1 MWLRVV
7 ALLLN
12 VIFGLALPVQAAE
25 TAAPRRVDG
34 PVADPAD
41 PHRTAET
48 PPPDFPGLQYID
60 SAGCVF
66 LRTESGWRARLAR
79 DGSAICGWPPT
90 LSARGTQ
97 GVSPASGAGSRAS
110 QIEQTLA
117 EAIIPNL
124 QSGELAE
131 RPDETPPP
139 LSEPAAQAPGRAT
152 GDALDP
158 APDPLGLG
166 QMVASAPDLRRQL
179 VGTGHAQRLCRLIG
193 AGDALGLCGPGDEGA
208 ALALPRA
215 SGSEPASAKV
225 ATAVP
230 GSLPG
235 PATPVAAPAPAAPR
249 ARPSAA
255 VLPATAST
263 AASASKA
270 AVTVPAASRPAA
282 GAGAGAGADNSML
295 IRPGMRYVEVGTF
308 KDPDQ
313 ALAVARQLAAMGLP
327 VVRSKPREGAAIAVM
342 VGPLEDREAIVRMAD
357 RLRKAGFARLVAR

>member
-34 PVADPAD
+34 PVADSAD
-41 PHRTAET
+41 PHRPAET

-90 LSARGTQ
+90 LSTRGTQ
-97 GVSPASGAGSRAS
+97 GVPPASGAGSRAS

-179 VGTGHAQRLCRLIG
+179 VGTGHAQRLCGLIG
-193 AGDALGLCGPGDEGA
+193 AGDALGLCGPANEGA

-215 SGSEPASAKV
+215 SGSEPASARV

-235 PATPVAAPAPAAPR
+235 PATPVAAPAAPR

-255 VLPATAST
+255 ALPATAST
-263 AASASKA
+263 AASASR
-270 AVTVPAASRPAA
+270 RP
-282 GAGAGAGADNSML
+282 L
-295 IRPGMRYVEVGTF
+295 PCRRPH
-308 KDPDQ
+308 
-313 ALAVARQLAAMGLP
+313 ARRRVQEQGQG
-327 VVRSKPREGAAIAVM
+327 RTTRC
-342 VGPLEDREAIVRMAD
+342 
-357 RLRKAGFARLVAR
+357 

>member
-41 PHRTAET
+41 PHRPAET

-139 LSEPAAQAPGRAT
+139 LSELAAQASGRAT

-179 VGTGHAQRLCRLIG
+179 VGTGHAQRLCGLIG
-193 AGDALGLCGPGDEGA
+193 AGDALGLCGPADEGA

-215 SGSEPASAKV
+215 SGSEPASARV

-235 PATPVAAPAPAAPR
+235 PATPVAAPAAPR

-255 VLPATAST
+255 ALPATASS

-270 AVTVPAASRPAA
+270 AVTVPAASRPA
-282 GAGAGAGADNSML
+282 AGAGAGADNSML

>member
-25 TAAPRRVDG
+25 TAVPRRVDG
-34 PVADPAD
+34 PAADSAD
-41 PHRTAET
+41 PHRPAET

-131 RPDETPPP
+131 GPDETPPP

-179 VGTGHAQRLCRLIG
+179 VGTGHAQRLCGLIG

-215 SGSEPASAKV
+215 SGSEPGSARV

-235 PATPVAAPAPAAPR
+235 PATPVAAPAAPR

-255 VLPATAST
+255 ALPATAST

-270 AVTVPAASRPAA
+270 AVVPA
-282 GAGAGAGADNSML
+282 AGAGAGADNSML
-295 IRPGMRYVEVGTF
+295 IRPGTRYVEVGTF